1 MSPQL
6 HTIVSLLSKLV
17 VFLCQWTA
25 RAVLLVV
32 NFSYEALVSTSLLLL
47 SLLVLV
53 FLVFLSIA
61 MKSRVTTLTLARS
74 LSRIDSRERERS
86 RSIAMG
92 DELYTRGS
100 DWCVCTMRTMY
111 TMTMCVLVLVFTK
124 VNQVDSPVQRSAMR
138 RQHSWSAATLRLAQ
152 QMRYHP
158 GEAARQI
165 LPGVKS
171 RR

>member
-32 NFSYEALVSTSLLLL
+32 NVSYEALVSTSLLLL

-61 MKSRVTTLTLARS
+61 MAMMKMSRVTTLTLARS
-74 LSRIDSRERERS
+74 LSRVDSREGERDLDRS
-86 RSIAMG
+86 RWAMSCILVVVTG
-92 DELYTRGS
+92 V
-100 DWCVCTMRTMY
+100 CVR
-111 TMTMCVLVLVFTK
+111 CV
-124 VNQVDSPVQRSAMR
+124 RCIR
-138 RQHSWSAATLRLAQ
+138 
-152 QMRYHP
+152 
-158 GEAARQI
+158 
-165 LPGVKS
+165 
-171 RR
+171 

>member
-32 NFSYEALVSTSLLLL
+32 NVSYEALVSTSLLLL

-61 MKSRVTTLTLARS
+61 MIMMSRVTTLTHARS
-74 LSRIDSRERERS
+74 LSRIDSREGERDLDRS
-86 RSIAMG
+86 RWAMSCILVVVTG
-92 DELYTRGS
+92 V
-100 DWCVCTMRTMY
+100 CVR
-111 TMTMCVLVLVFTK
+111 CV
-124 VNQVDSPVQRSAMR
+124 RCIR
-138 RQHSWSAATLRLAQ
+138 
-152 QMRYHP
+152 
-158 GEAARQI
+158 
-165 LPGVKS
+165 
-171 RR
+171 